1 MTQVTSMLLTLKQEL
16 KGKGKTYADV
26 ANHLKLSENS
36 IKRLFSEKSFSIG
49 RLEKVSQ
56 MIDLEIS
63 DLVQIMIEQTHQIE
77 MLSEQ
82 QEEEIANDI
91 KLLLVTNC
99 VLNRWSLEQII
110 ENYQITQPECIQLL
124 AKLDRLKIIE
134 LLPGN
139 KVRVIVAKNFNW
151 RPKGP
156 IQKFFQTKVQSDF
169 LKSDFQSQ
177 GEKLTFSSGL
187 LSIGSNAT
195 LVKKM
200 KRLVDD
206 FYKLNDE
213 DASLPFNER
222 HGTSMVIAI
231 RQWELERFQ
240 KLRR

>member
-1 MTQVTSMLLTLKQEL
+1 MTQVTPMLLTLKREL
-16 KGKGKTYADV
+16 KAKGKTYADV

-36 IKRLFSEKSFSIG
+36 IKRLFSEKSFSIA
-49 RLEKVSQ
+49 RLEKVSH

-63 DLVQIMIEQTHQIE
+63 DLVQIMIEQIHQIE

-110 ENYQITQPECIQLL
+110 ENYQITQTECIQLL

-169 LKSDFQSQ
+169 FKSDFQSQ
-177 GEKLTFSSGL
+177 GEKLTFTSGL

-206 FYKLNDE
+206 FNKLNDE